1 MKVSVIMPY
10 FHKKE
15 FIEASIYSVLSQ
27 TFENFEIII
36 IYDDTSQDDFEFIKD
51 LEKLDNRIKVLK
63 NISNIGAGRS
73 RNKGIEFSRGEYL
86 AFLDCDDIWD
96 KNKLKEQLKFMI
108 LNDYKISFTSYHII
122 ENKGN
127 IIGSRK
133 ATKVLLYKDLIKKNN
148 IFKDLKDLKKETEK
162 ITPHFFY

>member
-63 NISNIGAGRS
+63 NISNIG
-73 RNKGIEFSRGEYL
+73 N
-86 AFLDCDDIWD
+86 
-96 KNKLKEQLKFMI
+96 
-108 LNDYKISFTSYHII
+108 H
-122 ENKGN
+122 
-127 IIGSRK
+127 
-133 ATKVLLYKDLIKKNN
+133 
-148 IFKDLKDLKKETEK
+148 
-162 ITPHFFY
+162 